1 MFLKVCGLAPPRISV
16 KDFVSCRRESKLEGD
31 DSKVLERPQDAELVC
46 VILYQTGAAILY
58 RIKSVRFDL

>member
-1 MFLKVCGLAPPRISV
+1 M

-46 VILYQTGAAILY
+46 VILYQIGAAILY